1 MSIREWFSDLFGIV
15 AVGWILFHLLMIV
28 KYGTL
33 LIMEGNPYILWS
45 EITALVGIFIL
56 MIERLVN
63 DTRKGVK

>member
-28 KYGTL
+28 KYRTL